1 MSRTG
6 WLIVGMALLAAE
18 AAGAGSLWKE
28 GGPVQVV
35 DRRGHKP
42 GELVTVIIT
51 ESATGSNTA
60 SSATSKENK
69 FGATGGDGAGIFKLL
84 KAFTA
89 TDNTKNEFTGSGQA
103 DVSTHLNAQLTA
115 RIVSVD
121 SVGNLH
127 IEGTRTVGVNH
138 DQEELV
144 LTAWVRPD
152 NISGDNTVLSTYL
165 ADAVIGYRGH
175 GPNALAQHQGLLS
188 RILNWIF

>member
-1 MSRTG
+1 MKRTG
-6 WLIVGMALLAAE
+6 MVLAGLALLAAQ

-35 DRRGHKP
+35 DRRGHLP
-42 GELVTVIIT
+42 GDLVTVIIT
-51 ESATGSNTA
+51 ESATGSNSA

-69 FGATGGDGAGIFKLL
+69 FGGSGDAGAGIFKLL
-84 KAFTA
+84 KAFSA
-89 TDNTKNEFTGSGQA
+89 TDNTKNQFSGSGQA
-103 DVSTHLNAQLTA
+103 DVATHLNAQLTA
-115 RIVSVD
+115 RIIAVD
-121 SVGNLH
+121 SVGNLQ
-127 IEGTRTVGVNH
+127 IEGTRSVGVNH

-152 NISGDNTVLSTYL
+152 NIRGDNTVLSTYL